1 MIAPTLY
8 RGSLEPETAAA
19 IIERGL
25 ARFLALANQK
35 RLKEPTSGEAW
46 TATPDALRVFRRKA
60 LYDNQLRFV
69 RSVGRVYR
77 FDAYELA
84 ADDGVSVIAPSDAG
98 AAAGRWL
105 REGATS
111 AQLTSKHEGI
121 RDAALRLERWAVQRT
136 GFTDLVRIYEGQY
149 DDLAIAELFARKPCY
164 VVAPSG
170 SSRDPRSLVPG
181 TYYLKSFRFRIWGVS
196 QSLRRGPAGLL
207 GLAVGI
213 DKDDPGLDYVM
224 GKIERTLAGSTLGI
238 AGVNRTEIGDEEIV
252 AHDLANRVFCNA
264 LEVTVTATLHL
275 PDEDLTV
282 LRAVRTTTQ
291 LAAPAAGED
300 SLDLSNYVADGCHP
314 DRTGPLL
321 TTIRGG
327 LAYVNGAL
335 VQAVPQ
341 TLTLPPLSD
350 SYRDLLPTGAF
361 VVQSVA
367 AGDPAPP
374 LPARALRIGVTKTD
388 ATAVVSDEFLCS
400 TLFNVVGPDDIPR
413 QS

>member
-1 MIAPTLY
+1 MTPPTLY

-19 IIERGL
+19 VIERAL
-25 ARFLALANQK
+25 ARFLALATQR
-35 RLKEPTSGEAW
+35 RLKEPEGQVW
-46 TATPDALRVFRRKA
+46 TETPAALRGFRRKA

-69 RSVGRVYR
+69 KSVGRVFR
-77 FDAYELA
+77 FDAYETA
-84 ADDGVSVIAPSDAG
+84 PDDNVSIFAPSDAG

-111 AQLTSKHEGI
+111 AQRTSRHQGI
-121 RDAALRLERWAVQRT
+121 RDAALRLEHWALQST
-136 GFTDLVRIYEGQY
+136 GFADLVRIYEGQY
-149 DDLAIAELFARKPCY
+149 DDTAIAELFARKPCY
-164 VVAPSG
+164 VVAPGG

-181 TYYLKSFRFRIWGVS
+181 TYYLKKFRYRIWGVS
-196 QSLRRGPAGLL
+196 QNLRRGPAGLL
-207 GLAVGI
+207 GSAVGI
-213 DKDDPGLDYVM
+213 DGGDPGLEYVM

-238 AGVNRTEIGDEEIV
+238 AGVASTEIGEEEIV

-264 LEVTVTATLHL
+264 LEVTVSATLHL
-275 PDEDLTV
+275 PDDDLRV
-282 LRAVRTTTQ
+282 LSAVRTTTQ
-291 LAAPAAGED
+291 LAAAADGERAI
-300 SLDLSNYVADGCHP
+300 DLSNYVADGCHP
-314 DRTGPLL
+314 DRSGPRL

-327 LAYVNGAL
+327 IAYISGAL

-341 TLTLPPLSD
+341 TLTLPALSD

-374 LPARALRIGVTKTD
+374 LPAKALRVGVTKTD
-388 ATAVVSDEFLCS
+388 ASAVISDQFLCS
-400 TLFNVVGPDDIPR
+400 TLFDLIGPDDIPR